1 MERGEKAVAKK
12 RTGAIL
18 LAAGKSDYMKEL
30 KPMLKLGQT
39 TMIQKEIDTLRQAG
53 ITPIVVVTGYQ
64 AEALE
69 KHIAHRGAV
78 CVRNKRYETS
88 QMLGSVCMG
97 LRYIQ
102 KKVDRVLL
110 FPSDVPLVS
119 AETIQRMADAPG
131 SIAVPVYQGKSGHP
145 VMLEKTVFSHV
156 LSYKGDG
163 GLRGAME
170 TWEEGTTSVELEDQG
185 VLLDTNTQGDY
196 ESLLQYEKESR
207 SQVPLSF
214 RTEVVINRFDAC
226 FDGDTA
232 DFLEAVEETG
242 SMLGACQLR
251 GFSYSKGWKM
261 VKLAEEQVGIPFLS
275 RQPGGVRGGFS
286 ALTEEG
292 KEFLSRYR
300 EMEETVRIAA
310 EEAFHKI
317 FCPEEDMGRKEEE
330 T

>member
-1 MERGEKAVAKK
+1 MAEKQ
-12 RTGAIL
+12 TGAIL

-64 AEALE
+64 AEILE

-88 QMLGSVCMG
+88 QMLGSIRMG

-110 FPSDVPLVS
+110 FPSDIPLVS
-119 AETIQRMADAPG
+119 AETIQKMADAPG
-131 SIAVPVYQGKSGHP
+131 SIAIPVYLGKRGHP
-145 VMLEKTVFSHV
+145 VMLEKAVFSHV
-156 LSYKGDG
+156 LSYRGEG

-170 TWEEGTTSVELEDQG
+170 AWEEEMTMVELEDQG

-196 ESLLQYEKESR
+196 ESVLQYEKDSR
-207 SQVPLSF
+207 RQISLNF
-214 RTEVVINRFDAC
+214 RTEVVIQRAEPC
-226 FDGDTA
+226 FDHCTA

-242 SMLGACQLR
+242 SMLGACQLL
-251 GFSYSKGWKM
+251 GLSYSKGWKM
-261 VKLAEEQVGIPFLS
+261 VKLAEEQVGICFLA
-275 RQPGGVRGGFS
+275 RQPGGSKGGFS

-300 EMEETVRIAA
+300 EMEERVREAA
-310 EEAFHKI
+310 SEAFDKI
-317 FCPEEDMGRKEEE
+317 FGPVNEFGRKEEE
-330 T
+330 K